1 MWQDFTNKTFNKTI
15 LTGQSSL
22 FSPVSS
28 STGVSLIFS
37 VEYAHI
43 SSPRTLYSV
52 KYSNAGHRLPR
63 AAWSYLHNQV
73 TVNTEENKGKFKN
86 QFKSYVLNSKISTFP
101 SIETLI
107 ILGVF
112 VLFCYLFFFLFENKT
127 VMKEKQT
134 WKPSYRSWLCDT
146 LPRLPKV
153 KMLVPG
159 FLSGSEIT
167 LSADP

>member
-52 KYSNAGHRLPR
+52 KYSNAGHRLPG

-127 VMKEKQT
+127 VMKEKHLKAKLQVLT
-134 WKPSYRSWLCDT
+134 MWHFAKTSQGKNAGSRVSL
-146 LPRLPKV
+146 LEV
-153 KMLVPG
+153 KSL
-159 FLSGSEIT
+159 
-167 LSADP
+167 